1 MIDKQKAQALLKNQR
16 AREASYSHE
25 NKAIEMKRKASKDQ
39 YNMFVKQY
47 NERVNDTYLE
57 TQKIQKMSKKLE
69 QIEQ

>member
-39 YNMFVKQY
+39 YNMFVK
-47 NERVNDTYLE
+47 
-57 TQKIQKMSKKLE
+57 
-69 QIEQ
+69 